1 MMQRFRF
8 LFLLAFTC
16 LACAG
21 ALGQDSTAYV
31 QPREAKPDRTPFKD
45 RLWFGGGIGLSFGT
59 VTAIQLD
66 PLVGVHLDKASRL
79 SSGLG
84 ISYNYFRDNRYA
96 PPYEMSAYGYRVFS
110 RYRLIEQAFL
120 HAEFLH
126 LNMEPYYYYKE
137 NRGRIWVPHLL
148 VGGGYVQPLG
158 SGSSFYLQVLFEV
171 LQDPNSFYIGQGP
184 ILSGGVGIGF

>member
-1 MMQRFRF
+1 MIR
-8 LFLLAFTC
+8 LV
-16 LACAG
+16 
-21 ALGQDSTAYV
+21 AYV
-31 QPREAKPDRTPFKD
+31 VGMLFAYGVQAQEGATATRSTPPGDDKLPLKE

-66 PLVGVHLDKASRL
+66 PLLGIYLDNNKKASA
-79 SSGLG
+79 GLG

-96 PPYEMSAYGYRVFS
+96 PPYEMSAYGYRTFA
-110 RYRLIEQAFL
+110 RYRVFEPVFL

-126 LNMEPYYYYKE
+126 LSLEPYYNFLE

-148 VGGGYVQPLG
+148 LGGGYMQSLG
-158 SGSSFYLQVLFEV
+158 GKSTFYLQVLFEV
-171 LQDPNSFYIGQGP
+171 LQDPNSFYVGQGP